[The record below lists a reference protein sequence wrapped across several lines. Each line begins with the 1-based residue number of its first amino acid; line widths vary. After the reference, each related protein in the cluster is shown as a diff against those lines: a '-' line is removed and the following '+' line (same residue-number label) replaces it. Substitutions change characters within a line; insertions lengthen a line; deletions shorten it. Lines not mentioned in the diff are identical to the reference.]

1 MSLKFCKS
9 ARASHAIEA
18 SGRGAVAIAGVVCSL
33 ICVHMLKVGIISRIY
48 VAVGC
53 LLALCWGAVVELRWV
68 RGHDEKEELTSSL
81 ECSLGVGKSVR
92 VETAASCIC
101 SSAKIME
108 SGQNSYR

>member
-9 ARASHAIEA
+9 ARASHTIEA
-18 SGRGAVAIAGVVCSL
+18 SWRGAVAIVGVVCSL

-53 LLALCWGAVVELRWV
+53 LLALRWGAVVEFRWV
-68 RGHDEKEELTSSL
+68 RGHDEKEKLTPSL
-81 ECSLGVGKSVR
+81 GYSVGVGKR
-92 VETAASCIC
+92 VCIETAAGCIC
-101 SSAKIME
+101 STAKIMD